1 MAISK
6 GLLIS
11 AAMANGLQG
20 FLDAREKGDLQR
32 QKQAVSQ
39 ISEQIKAAQLQNLYG
54 VGRQQDIDYQLS
66 GEQYPHLVRGSKA
79 DADYKA
85 SRAAEQGISTDVA
98 RETKGF
104 RISQAASESDKTAQD
119 ALTAAVKREME
130 ESKRT
135 LQKFVTSAET
145 LGYPDANAM
154 IDDYDDPKTTEF
166 KKARMRQSM
175 GIETDAELR
184 ELAGTVANRLG
195 EADILVKGAQEA
207 YLKAGADVRGQQAA
221 WYEMRAKNA
230 DILTP
235 TDAKILLESGVDQA
249 DIPNNYSQ
257 LNYSQMKTLRE
268 ADDGP
273 FKFDQVV
280 FEDGKPGI
288 IRYNLSDGTVEAVPI
303 TKSDLTL
310 MNQFKSEEDDLGLPP
325 PSSMFKGQVGEG
337 SLDAS
342 VDDGSETVELAPDTD
357 DGNALQVMVREGIE
371 RRAFE
376 ANHII
381 RRYREVNAHF
391 KIITSAYD
399 ESLRTDNM
407 TFIDQALI
415 NLFNKTID
423 PDSAVR
429 MSEYARTPS
438 DQAFV
443 RRWKG
448 QWDKLFKGGAGLTPE
463 DRQSLLR
470 MSGLYRKAYVEDYN
484 EQRDVYVKAFDSYR
498 EKGLD
503 VNIENVAPLIKEKGW
518 DQNAF
523 MGKGG
528 RKAQIESDAK
538 ARFGAP
544 TQPAR

>member
-32 QKQAVSQ
+32 QKEAVSQ
-39 ISEQIKAAQLQNLYG
+39 ISQQIKAAQLQNLYG
-54 VGRQQDIDYQLS
+54 VGRQQDAEYAQFMATD
-66 GEQYPHLVRGSKA
+66 PDVRGRARSESQRA
-79 DADYKA
+79 GYEANRA
-85 SRAAEQGISTDVA
+85 GSLSRVAEGT
-98 RETKGF
+98 EGYL
-104 RISQAASESDKTAQD
+104 ISQQEYKTDEQEQI
-119 ALTAAVKREME
+119 ALTAAIKRKIED
-130 ESKRT
+130 SKLA
-135 LQKFVTSAET
+135 LQKFETSART
-145 LGYPDANAM
+145 LGYPDVNAM
-154 IDDYDDPKTTEF
+154 IEDYDDPKTTEF
-166 KKARMRQSM
+166 KKAGMRQSM

-184 ELAGTVANRLG
+184 ELTDTAAYRL
-195 EADILVKGAQEA
+195 AQKDMAVKDQQAA
-207 YLKAGADVRGQQAA
+207 YLKAGAAARDEQAA
-221 WYEMRAKNA
+221 WYRTRAENA

-235 TDAKILLESGVDQA
+235 TDAEILLESGVDPA
-249 DIPNNYSQ
+249 DIPNKYSQ
-257 LNYSQMKTLRE
+257 LDYSQMKTLRE
-268 ADDGP
+268 ADNGP
-273 FKFDQVV
+273 YKFDQVTL
-280 FEDGKPGI
+280 EGDKPGI
-288 IRYNLSDGTVEAVPI
+288 IRYNLSDGTVEVVPI
-303 TKSDLTL
+303 MKSAVSQ
-310 MNQFKSEEDDLGLPP
+310 MNQFKSEGG
-325 PSSMFKGQVGEG
+325 GQVGED

-357 DGNALQVMVREGIE
+357 DGNTLQIMTREGIE

-376 ANHII
+376 ANPII
-381 RRYREVNAHF
+381 KRYREVNSHF
-391 KIITSAYD
+391 KIITSAYN
-399 ESLRTDNM
+399 ESLKSDNM

-415 NLFNKTID
+415 NLFNKVID

-429 MSEYARTPS
+429 MAEYARTPH
-438 DQAFV
+438 DQALV
-443 RRWKG
+443 RRFKG
-448 QWDKLFKGGAGLTPE
+448 QWHKLFKGGAGLTPE